1 MTVYYLGLQQSQAP
15 TRANVSE
22 ATSAPTAD
30 FILEIGAKVTAT
42 KVSRTAAARACLAFV
57 DYLLSDGAP
66 QNGSAVLP
74 LAP

>member
-1 MTVYYLGLQQSQAP
+1 MTVYYLGLKQTQAL
-15 TRANVSE
+15 TKANVSE

-30 FILEIGAKVTAT
+30 FILEIGASVTAT
-42 KVSRTAAARACLAFV
+42 SVSRSSAVRACLAFI